1 MGGRAFTGGGGGDGG
16 IGLDWIGE
24 GEMRGEVRRGR
35 EGKGSF
41 GAVVRVGDG
50 VMVEYYVLPTVITHG

>member
-1 MGGRAFTGGGGGDGG
+1 
-16 IGLDWIGE
+16 
-24 GEMRGEVRRGR
+24 MRGEVRRGR